1 MRDWSDRPFKKESFP
16 PNRKTRYRNAL
27 PLRTPWFPRGDQ
39 YTGDGAGILIQLP
52 HSFFQKSCSQL
63 SKKQPGSYGVGM
75 VFLPQDLK
83 VRSQCEKEFERIIAE
98 EGQEWLGWRTVPVN
112 DGVIGEKAKKSQPYI
127 RQVIIGKAEQLK
139 ENEFERIL
147 YMIRKRTEKRIREQQ
162 LARNETFYVA
172 SLSSR
177 TIVYKGMLVPD
188 QLDQYYLDLQDEDLT
203 STFVLVHSRYSTNTF
218 PSWERAHPNRMLV
231 HNGEINTLEG
241 NVNWMKA
248 REKTMQS
255 PIWGEKIKELI
266 PIIDENGS
274 DSSSFDNCLEFLV
287 HSGRS
292 LPHAAMMMVPEPW
305 EKDASMDD
313 NLKAFYEYH
322 SHLMEP
328 WDGPAAFAF
337 TDGLQIGAMQDR
349 NGLRPARYYVTVD
362 DKIILSSEAGVI
374 DLESHQ
380 ILEKGRLSSGKMLLV
395 DLTEGVIIQDEIV
408 KNKTASSIP
417 YRKWLDENRDSLQV
431 LELEQEEQDV
441 FHCKISTGIWLHS
454 GRSEASDRCDGYRRK
469 RAHPFDGK

>member
-1 MRDWSDRPFKKESFP
+1 MENKKFLREGDKMQRFKQ
-16 PNRKTRYRNAL
+16 
-27 PLRTPWFPRGDQ
+27 PLKQGLYDPKFEHDACGIGLIAHLKKNPSHQIVKQGIAMLCRLEHRGSQGGDE

-75 VFLPQDLK
+75 VFLPQDSK

-98 EGQEWLGWRTVPVN
+98 EGQEWLGWRTVPVD
-112 DGVIGEKAKKSQPYI
+112 DGVIGEKAKESQPYI
-127 RQVIIGKAEQLK
+127 RQIIIGKAEQLN
-139 ENEFERIL
+139 EDEFERIL

-162 LARNETFYVA
+162 LSRNETFYVA

-231 HNGEINTLEG
+231 HNGEINTLDG

-328 WDGPAAFAF
+328 WDGPAALL
-337 TDGLQIGAMQDR
+337 LQM
-349 NGLRPARYYVTVD
+349 VC
-362 DKIILSSEAGVI
+362 K
-374 DLESHQ
+374 
-380 ILEKGRLSSGKMLLV
+380 LV
-395 DLTEGVIIQDEIV
+395 
-408 KNKTASSIP
+408 P
-417 YRKWLDENRDSLQV
+417 
-431 LELEQEEQDV
+431 
-441 FHCKISTGIWLHS
+441 CKIGTDSAQPDIM
-454 GRSEASDRCDGYRRK
+454 
-469 RAHPFDGK
+469 

>member
-1 MRDWSDRPFKKESFP
+1 MQRFNQPIKQGLYDPKFEHDACGIGLIGAHLKGARYP
-16 PNRKTRYRNAL
+16 PISSSKVLADAV
-27 PLRTPWFPRGDQ
+27 PLRPPRCPRWAMPLA
-39 YTGDGAGILIQLP
+39 GDGAGILIQLP
-52 HSFFQKSCSQL
+52 HLFFQKSCSQL

-75 VFLPQDLK
+75 VFLPQDSK

-98 EGQEWLGWRTVPVN
+98 EGQEWLGWRTVPVD
-112 DGVIGEKAKKSQPYI
+112 DGVIGEKAKESQPYI
-127 RQVIIGKAEQLK
+127 RQIIIGKAEQLN
-139 ENEFERIL
+139 EDEFERIL

-162 LARNETFYVA
+162 FSRNEMFYVA

-231 HNGEINTLEG
+231 HNGEINSLDG

-255 PIWGEKIKELI
+255 PIWGGKIKELI

-305 EKDASMDD
+305 RERCK
-313 NLKAFYEYH
+313 Y
-322 SHLMEP
+322 
-328 WDGPAAFAF
+328 
-337 TDGLQIGAMQDR
+337 
-349 NGLRPARYYVTVD
+349 
-362 DKIILSSEAGVI
+362 
-374 DLESHQ
+374 
-380 ILEKGRLSSGKMLLV
+380 GR
-395 DLTEGVIIQDEIV
+395 
-408 KNKTASSIP
+408 
-417 YRKWLDENRDSLQV
+417 
-431 LELEQEEQDV
+431 
-441 FHCKISTGIWLHS
+441 
-454 GRSEASDRCDGYRRK
+454 
-469 RAHPFDGK
+469 